1 MFNDSDYEVR
11 LPEIV
16 SLLKNPIKGIV
27 NPIEIGYVPIIN
39 TRKFLILFN
48 EPKGRSLREQIA
60 IFKENIGLVNTVYG
74 SICNILEHLHKREIQ
89 HGNLNLDTIFFDE
102 TEGITLGECISGP
115 CGASQELFFETP
127 IKAQTSYKF
136 SKDFKADYYAL
147 GLVLFSIYH
156 NYQDMIPDIIEK
168 KLAGRSI
175 SFLFELVL
183 LTGDMGKTIRS
194 LIKEPEDN
202 NIFKSPIKL
211 FDQTLYTTHSLAFT
225 LFKNWELAKN
235 LLRENA
241 LLPKNVELVTTINK
255 ALISKISEGFDQ
267 YDFKLAAIIL
277 YLDKQPLIRI
287 KNLSFYPSAIGQALK
302 QPAVLDLVKS
312 NFFSFIKEF
321 ITDETQKKH
330 VNT

>member
-115 CGASQELFFETP
+115 CGASQELFLKP
-127 IKAQTSYKF
+127 QLKHKQAI
-136 SKDFKADYYAL
+136 
-147 GLVLFSIYH
+147 
-156 NYQDMIPDIIEK
+156 N
-168 KLAGRSI
+168 
-175 SFLFELVL
+175 FLR
-183 LTGDMGKTIRS
+183 T
-194 LIKEPEDN
+194 
-202 NIFKSPIKL
+202 
-211 FDQTLYTTHSLAFT
+211 
-225 LFKNWELAKN
+225 
-235 LLRENA
+235 
-241 LLPKNVELVTTINK
+241 
-255 ALISKISEGFDQ
+255 
-267 YDFKLAAIIL
+267 
-277 YLDKQPLIRI
+277 
-287 KNLSFYPSAIGQALK
+287 LK
-302 QPAVLDLVKS
+302 QIIML
-312 NFFSFIKEF
+312 
-321 ITDETQKKH
+321 
-330 VNT
+330 